1 MESVNPLVKLI
12 KEKRLADFKQ
22 QLDGVYDY
30 VVQVE
35 ETANKALATVREWNK
50 DSEIQ
55 KLQFELKELKSK
67 IYEDFTLTSEEH
79 IEVLNWQNEHR
90 ETKHKNK
97 QYVHWW
103 SFEFTPTGL
112 GLVGC
117 CKCNDCGEEFMFR
130 QP

>member
-12 KEKRLADFKQ
+12 KEKRLADFRQ

-50 DSEIQ
+50 DEEIQ
-55 KLQFELKELKSK
+55 KLQLELKELKSK
-67 IYEDFTLTSEEH
+67 IYDDFTLTSEEH
-79 IEVLNWQNEHR
+79 IDALNWQNEHR
-90 ETKHKNK
+90 EAKHKNR
-97 QYVHWW
+97 QYVHW

-117 CKCNDCGEEFMFR
+117 CKCNDCNEEFMFR